1 MGSLHGDEAANG
13 MYGSSLKQPSTKTH
27 YLIAFFVKTKP
38 SDELMG
44 VSYFV
49 AAADAPGSLMVVLC
63 LGLELVS
70 LLPDRTHAFPVL
82 FQLQD
87 ELIRSP

>member
-1 MGSLHGDEAANG
+1 
-13 MYGSSLKQPSTKTH
+13 
-27 YLIAFFVKTKP
+27 
-38 SDELMG
+38 MG